1 MQCPIFRK
9 FNDMSVE
16 KKIRLYFVLAAIGF
30 LILVL
35 ILAYDYIHGWNA
47 GDISA
52 TIIWAVIMILF
63 SIRVA
68 LLLSISRKQV

>member
-1 MQCPIFRK
+1 MQCPIISK
-9 FNDMSVE
+9 FNDMPLE
-16 KKIRLYFVLAAIGF
+16 KKMRLYFVLAVVGF
-30 LILVL
+30 LILAL
-35 ILAYDYIHGWNA
+35 ILVYDYIHGWNA

-68 LLLSISRKQV
+68 LLLSISRKRA